1 MALLEA
7 KGLGIRFGGLKA
19 VDEFNFEIEEN
30 QSVWIDW
37 SKWCR

>member
-19 VDEFNFEIEEN
+19 VAKFNDDAKIILIPAIIIIPN
-30 QSVWIDW
+30 Q
-37 SKWCR
+37 

>member
-19 VDEFNFEIEEN
+19 VVAVLSLQGN
-30 QSVWIDW
+30 QLIN
-37 SKWCR
+37 